1 MKKFF
6 IVVLI
11 AVGLIFVYGA
21 INAIVMVFDTDTLK
35 YNVSTSDKVD
45 LEKFKEHSDYHTYVN
60 QFEENY
66 PQSDITLEGS
76 DYIDGTDV
84 TILGSYKGEENVI
97 ETLETSVV
105 NYEVD
110 LSAAGFYQLEITYF
124 PETTYSSSANIE
136 RGIMI
141 NGEYPFSGSNNVT
154 FLRVWGSKESIKK
167 DIFGND
173 IRPSQIEIPQWM
185 NSLVKDNSGYITE
198 PFLFHFEKGINTISF
213 VSIREAMLISKVTLK
228 PFVEK
233 ISYEQLKQ
241 TYEINNYKKVDQNI
255 PLEAEHPT
263 YTTSPTLYPLNDRT
277 DSKTSNTSPSKII
290 LNTIGGDNWRVSGN
304 IISWNF
310 DVPETGLYEISL
322 RLKQKL
328 AAGMVVSRN
337 IYIDNE
343 IPFKE
348 LEHYGFTHS
357 GDWRIQTLG
366 TKDEAYLFYLEEG
379 THEISMETSLGDYGI
394 LLSEINNSIIN
405 LNKIYREIIVFTG
418 AEPDEHRDYQLILRM
433 PDLVERLETER
444 QILIDIRQA
453 LIDLSGS
460 KSEKTGILDTFILQL
475 NDFIKKPSQIHKK
488 LSAFETNIASLGT
501 LMTLLDQQ
509 PLEIDYF
516 QIHGSETKLSRA
528 SSNIFESAWFG
539 LRRFLASFTTDYA
552 AVGKTTTGDGE
563 SIEVWITMG
572 QDQTNILRKLIDE
585 SFTPNFDIQVDLKL
599 VSSTALLPATL
610 SGVGPDV
617 SIGVGGSVP
626 VNYAMRDAATDLTQF
641 DDFEEVASQF
651 YESGFVPFM
660 YQDGVYALPETQTF
674 LMMFYRTDVFDDYGF
689 TVPQTWDDVIALIP
703 NLQKYNLDFYL
714 PIPTSQAGTMNLPP
728 NPIFST
734 LFYQN
739 DGEFYIND
747 GKESG
752 FNEGMGPEVF
762 KFWTEF
768 YTDYSFP
775 LTANFANRFR
785 SGQMPIGITYYNIYN
800 TLAVFA
806 PEIKGRWDFDLVPGT
821 IVIDEF
827 GNETIRRDTVAST
840 TGTMLLEQSD
850 NKEAAWEFMKWWVS
864 TDTQVRFGRELE
876 GILGAAARYPTANVE
891 AMGQLPWRVVERNK
905 LNEQWAWTRGIPETP
920 GSYMT
925 GRHLDNAFRR
935 VINDKANPRETIY
948 DYVLIIN
955 RELESKRKEFGLD

>member
-76 DYIDGTDV
+76 NYIDGTDV

-110 LSAAGFYQLEITYF
+110 LATAGFYQLEITYF

-433 PDLVERLETER
+433 PDLVERLEAER

-488 LSAFETNIASLGT
+488 LLAFETNIASLGT

>member
-228 PFVEK
+228 PVVEK

-405 LNKIYREIIVFTG
+405 LNEIYREIIVFTG

-433 PDLVERLETER
+433 PDLVERLEAER

-488 LSAFETNIASLGT
+488 LLAFETNIASLGT

-674 LMMFYRTDVFDDYGF
+674 LMMFYRTDIFDDYGF

-955 RELESKRKEFGLD
+955 RELESKRKEFKLD

>member
-76 DYIDGTDV
+76 NYIDGTDV

-110 LSAAGFYQLEITYF
+110 LSAAGFYNLEITYF

-241 TYEINNYKKVDQNI
+241 TYEINNYKEVDQNI
-255 PLEAEHPT
+255 LLEAEHPT

-310 DVPETGLYEISL
+310 DVPETGLYKISL

-405 LNKIYREIIVFTG
+405 LNEIYREIIVFTG

-674 LMMFYRTDVFDDYGF
+674 LMMFYRTDIFDDYGF

-864 TDTQVRFGRELE
+864 TNTQVRFGRELE

-905 LNEQWAWTRGIPETP
+905 LNEQWTWTRGIPETP

-935 VINDKANPRETIY
+935 VINDIANPRETIY

>member
-110 LSAAGFYQLEITYF
+110 LATAGFYQLEITYF

-433 PDLVERLETER
+433 PDLVERLEAER

-488 LSAFETNIASLGT
+488 LLAFETNIASLGT

-739 DGEFYIND
+739 DGEFYLND

>member
-110 LSAAGFYQLEITYF
+110 LATAGFYQLEITYF

-228 PFVEK
+228 PVVEK

-241 TYEINNYKKVDQNI
+241 TYEINNYKEVDQNI
-255 PLEAEHPT
+255 LLEAEHPT

-433 PDLVERLETER
+433 PDLVERLEAER

-674 LMMFYRTDVFDDYGF
+674 LMMFYRTDIFDDYGF

-739 DGEFYIND
+739 DGEFYLND

-891 AMGQLPWRVVERNK
+891 AMSQLPWRVVERNK

-955 RELESKRKEFGLD
+955 RELESKRKEFKLD

>member
-1 MKKFF
+1 LKKFF

-45 LEKFKEHSDYHTYVN
+45 LEKFKEHSDYHIYVS

-66 PQSDITLEGS
+66 PQSEITLQGS

-110 LSAAGFYQLEITYF
+110 LSAAGFYNLEITYF
-124 PETTYSSSANIE
+124 PETTHSSSANIE

-241 TYEINNYKKVDQNI
+241 TYEINNYKEVDQNI

-310 DVPETGLYEISL
+310 DVPETGLYKISL

-405 LNKIYREIIVFTG
+405 LNEIYREIIVFTG

-460 KSEKTGILDTFILQL
+460 KSEKTGFLDTFILQL

-488 LSAFETNIASLGT
+488 LLAFETNIASLGT

-528 SSNIFESAWFG
+528 SSNIFESVWFG

-674 LMMFYRTDVFDDYGF
+674 LMMFYRTDIFDDYGF

-864 TDTQVRFGRELE
+864 TNTQVRFGRELE

-891 AMGQLPWRVVERNK
+891 AMGQLPWRVVERDK
-905 LNEQWAWTRGIPETP
+905 LNEQWTWTRGIPETP

-935 VINDKANPRETIY
+935 VINDIANPRETIY

-955 RELESKRKEFGLD
+955 RELESKRKEFKLD